1 MVNKLALFVTHN
13 IFLTNNQLNELID
26 KNFLETT
33 GVSVPVWVNAS
44 NGKNTEPAL
53 EYFCKYEIINDLD
66 KQESI
71 ETVDRKGYRIYLPQS
86 DWEPIKETED
96 FSNLSEEERKNY
108 EKKIKKWWE
117 KNPEPQSIKTLKK
130 SKYFRTQIKKL
141 DEEFDKINYKVD
153 VQHIIEIKTMESLV
167 ESLS

>member
-1 MVNKLALFVTHN
+1 MINKLALFVTHN
-13 IFLTNNQLNELID
+13 IFLTNNHLNELIE

-33 GVSVPVWVNAS
+33 GISVPVWVNAS
-44 NGKNTEPAL
+44 NGKTTEPAL

-71 ETVDRKGYRIYLPQS
+71 ETIDKKGYRIYLPQS
-86 DWEPIKETED
+86 EWAPIED
-96 FSNLSEEERKNY
+96 TIDLSNLSEGERKSY
-108 EKKIKKWWE
+108 EKKINKWWE
-117 KNPEPQSIKTLKK
+117 KNPEPQSLKTLKK

-141 DEEFDKINYKVD
+141 DEKFDKVNYTVD
-153 VQHIIEIKTMESLV
+153 VQHIVEIKTMESLI

>member
-13 IFLTNNQLNELID
+13 IFLTNNQLDELID
-26 KNFLETT
+26 KNSLEIT

-44 NGKNTEPAL
+44 NGKTTEPAL

-71 ETVDRKGYRIYLPQS
+71 EIIDKKGYRIYLPQS
-86 DWEPIKETED
+86 DWEPIKD
-96 FSNLSEEERKNY
+96 SLDLSNSSEEERKSY
-108 EKKIKKWWE
+108 EKKMNKWWE
-117 KNPEPQSIKTLKK
+117 KNPEPQSLKTLKK

-141 DEEFDKINYKVD
+141 DEEFDKLSYKVD
-153 VQHIIEIKTMESLV
+153 VQHIIEIKTMESLI
-167 ESLS
+167 ESLG